1 MVRALRLAVAI
12 TLIVPAC
19 SRRDAAASDSAAAI
33 AARAGSDTA
42 TRARTDT
49 ATRGGADTA
58 QGTGAT
64 TTTKGAADT
73 AMIAPTAFGKMVIQM
88 MESMETQMRV
98 MDTASVST
106 MQARMPRYVPMG
118 DSLIARMNEELRRM
132 NIPTDAIW
140 PATVDSL
147 RQDLGRLRATTASDS
162 KAMMPAHLKR
172 MRWLIQMQK
181 TMTGKTP
188 P

>member
-1 MVRALRLAVAI
+1 MVRALRVAVAI

-33 AARAGSDTA
+33 AARAGSSSATSAAGDTA
-42 TRARTDT
+42 TRA
-49 ATRGGADTA
+49 GADTPPGA
-58 QGTGAT
+58 VAT
-64 TTTKGAADT
+64 TTTKGADT
-73 AMIAPTAFGKMVIQM
+73 SMIAPTAFGKMVGQM
-88 MESMETQMRV
+88 MDAMETQMRV
-98 MDTASVST
+98 MDTASAAT
-106 MQARMPRYVPMG
+106 MQARMPKYVPMG

-147 RQDLGRLRATTASDS
+147 RQDLGRLRSTTASDS
-162 KAMMPAHLKR
+162 KTMMPAHLKR
-172 MRWLIQMQK
+172 MRWLIQMQR

>member
-33 AARAGSDTA
+33 AARDGDAATRAGADTA
-42 TRARTDT
+42 TRA
-49 ATRGGADTA
+49 GADTPPGA
-58 QGTGAT
+58 GAT
-64 TTTKGAADT
+64 ATTKGADT
-73 AMIAPTAFGKMVIQM
+73 SMIAPTAFGKMVVQM
-88 MESMETQMRV
+88 MESMEAQMRV
-98 MDTASVST
+98 MDTASAAT

-147 RQDLGRLRATTASDS
+147 RQDLGRLRATTTTDS

-172 MRWLIQMQK
+172 MRWLIQMQR

>member
-1 MVRALRLAVAI
+1 MVRALLLAVAI

-19 SRRDAAASDSAAAI
+19 SRRDADASDSAI
-33 AARAGSDTA
+33 AARSGSSSA
-42 TRARTDT
+42 TRAGADT
-49 ATRGGADTA
+49 STRAGADTA
-58 QGTGAT
+58 QGTVAT
-64 TTTKGAADT
+64 TTTKGSDT
-73 AMIAPTAFGKMVIQM
+73 SMIAPTAFGKMVGQM
-88 MESMETQMRV
+88 MDAMEAQMRV
-98 MDTASVST
+98 MDTAGAAT
-106 MQARMPRYVPMG
+106 MQSRMPRYVPMG

-172 MRWLIQMQK
+172 MRWLIQMQR

>member
-1 MVRALRLAVAI
+1 MVRTQLLVVAVAVI
-12 TLIVPAC
+12 LPAC
-19 SRRDAAASDSAAAI
+19 TSREEADAADSSAI
-33 AARAGSDTA
+33 SAIKTGADTA
-42 TRARTDT
+42 TRAVTETGQGTT
-49 ATRGGADTA
+49 ATAA
-58 QGTGAT
+58 
-64 TTTKGAADT
+64 TKGASDT
-73 AMIAPTAFGKMVIQM
+73 SMIAPTAFGKMVSQM
-88 MESMETQMRV
+88 MDAMEAQMKV
-98 MDTASVST
+98 MDTANAAT

-172 MRWLIQMQK
+172 MRWLIQMQR